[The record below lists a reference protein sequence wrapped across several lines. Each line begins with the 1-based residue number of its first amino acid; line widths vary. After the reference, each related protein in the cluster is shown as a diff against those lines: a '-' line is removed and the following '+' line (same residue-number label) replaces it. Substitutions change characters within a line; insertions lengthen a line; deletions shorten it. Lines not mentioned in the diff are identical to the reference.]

1 MSHFVCVI
9 YSNALASLILLSAAF
24 FFTRITF
31 MQNYVIIGVRYSSP
45 TLASALANLIPAF
58 TFLLG
63 VIFRMEKLE
72 LKSSKSQIKVLGTLV
87 SISGALVMTLYK
99 GPPILSLP
107 IQPHLHPSPSTML
120 TTSKIWLIGGL
131 FIATASLSLLA
142 NIIGQ
147 VVVLKGYP
155 SEITL
160 VSFYCLF
167 RSIQSTLV
175 TLTLKETQT
184 LV

>member
-1 MSHFVCVI
+1 MSKGMSHFVYVI
-9 YSNALASLILLSAAF
+9 YSNALASLILLSATF

-31 MQNYVIIGVRYSSP
+31 MQNYVIIGVRYSSL

-99 GPPILSLP
+99 G
-107 IQPHLHPSPSTML
+107 
-120 TTSKIWLIGGL
+120 GL
-131 FIATASLSLLA
+131 FITTASLSLLA